1 MEIINVT
8 DEIIEINVTEEVI
21 NIQAPTGAYPL
32 PNAVN
37 SVFGRVGNVVG
48 QAGDYTTSLV
58 GEGTNLYYTNAR
70 SRAAISET
78 ITGINYDSAS
88 GIFSMASGYAIAT
101 TASQANWDAAYND
114 KINSASVTG
123 TSTKTLTLNQQDGG
137 TITASWSDADTGL
150 TSVGLS
156 MPAAF
161 SVSGSPLT
169 SNGTIAVTG
178 SGTTLEYVR
187 GDGSLATFPSLTGFV
202 PYTGATANLDLGTFD
217 LTTDI
222 VNLNQLKAVG
232 SGGIN
237 IYSNSGTHIALMGGG
252 GGAGTTLYGGLIGT
266 SASFASSG
274 SSDTFAINHSSGSG
288 IALNITKGGSGEGL
302 YINKTSGSGNA
313 ATIIGTLNATTL
325 VKTGG
330 TASQFLKA
338 DGSVDSN
345 TYATTTALAG
355 YLPLSGGTLT
365 GALSGTSATFSG
377 NLLVG
382 PTTSGFDSVSQIA
395 SSSTGNIISAL
406 TLQNTSL
413 TETAGTGVNLNFGG
427 RLNWLG
433 RISTQFVGTTGGGDA
448 SMSFL
453 TPSGGTLAARLT
465 IASTGAATFSSS
477 VTATTLTLSTTTADY
492 AATITNVQDSSQ
504 GLLVRSTD
512 NDGSLYLLNLQSSNG
527 ATSQTWV
534 DRFAVTKQGNV
545 GIGTISPNTKLEV
558 KGNIRLDSRSKADSG
573 EVDSITFTKDRPDA
587 STGTYEMGAIRSFTY
602 GGYAGGLTFYSGR
615 HTGNGN
621 YGLVSVMTIGSISD
635 IGLANV
641 GIGTTSPT
649 SNLHITT
656 NSGLLTQDIL
666 TVQGGGSPS
675 GNFGFSVK
683 ANNGEKIFY
692 TDNLTYNVYANTA
705 SGKFGIGTTNPKTRL
720 QVTPA
725 SNAEV
730 PVLGTATG
738 VATFT
743 SANGNYGIQFN
754 STSDGS
760 FHIQSQ
766 RFDASATAYSLILNY
781 AGGNVGIGTVPSYK
795 LHVNGTNGSIA
806 ISGSGYTLNPIPM
819 LIGQYTSTRGYIQ
832 VPDQGSI
839 EMWNGGSSIIA
850 EFKNNSNSIFY
861 GSVGIG
867 TATPLGKLST
877 IGGAVQIMGD
887 YRNHQTIIKSAGT
900 SGTLSGS
907 LLITI
912 PQMSDGNVDGYGGYS
927 CEVYVAGYPGLFC
940 HAWFSGY
947 VNGGLT
953 NSEAT
958 ILRSSGGWSIS
969 QTSFGANNQGFQ
981 FTIDYPSYIVHPT
994 ARIIFNK
1001 GGSPNSAEYPA
1012 NQITAVFS

>member
-1 MEIINVT
+1 MSKNTQISELINY
-8 DEIIEINVTEEVI
+8 I
-21 NIQAPTGAYPL
+21 
-32 PNAVN
+32 
-37 SVFGRVGNVVG
+37 SVDGSGNVVF
-48 QAGDYTTSLV
+48 TTVPAASSNTDKFLV
-58 GEGTNLYYTNAR
+58 
-70 SRAAISET
+70 
-78 ITGINYDSAS
+78 
-88 GIFSMASGYAIAT
+88 
-101 TASQANWDAAYND
+101 
-114 KINSASVTG
+114 
-123 TSTKTLTLNQQDGG
+123 
-137 TITASWSDADTGL
+137 SDAGVLKFRTAAQL
-150 TSVGLS
+150 LS
-156 MPAAF
+156 DIGAQ
-161 SVSGSPLT
+161 VSGSYQAAL
-169 SNGTIAVTG
+169 SGTGFVKI
-178 SGTTLEYVR
+178 SGTTISY
-187 GDGSLATFPSLTGFV
+187 DNSTYLTTSSAGTTYV
-202 PYTGATANLDLGTFD
+202 PYTGATANLNLGNYDLNPNNVNINGDSSGTGGALRLKQAAGSQAGLEYYSSISTLDTGVYYFMSYVQAPGAPEFKKFVLNPAS
-217 LTTDI
+217 LTT
-222 VNLNQLKAVG
+222 
-232 SGGIN
+232 
-237 IYSNSGTHIALMGGG
+237 
-252 GGAGTTLYGGLIGT
+252 
-266 SASFASSG
+266 
-274 SSDTFAINHSSGSG
+274 
-288 IALNITKGGSGEGL
+288 
-302 YINKTSGSGNA
+302 
-313 ATIIGTLNATTL
+313 GTLRTYTL
-325 VKTGG
+325 PD
-330 TASQFLKA
+330 A
-338 DGSVDSN
+338 DGTLALTSN
-345 TYATTTALAG
+345 LSS
-355 YLPLSGGTLT
+355 YLPLAGGTLT